1 MVLLLSDPLSN
12 WNLEVLVLRV
22 GKTRV
27 PGEKPLRARERT
39 NNKLNPLNYGV
50 DAAILTQATLVGGEC
65 KKHNSFL
72 SCKSLNKMVC

>member
-39 NNKLNPLNYGV
+39 NKKLNPLNYGV
-50 DAAILTQATLVGGEC
+50 DAAI
-65 KKHNSFL
+65 
-72 SCKSLNKMVC
+72 